1 MDDLMDSMIFED
13 SSRGDWHD
21 CYKKLASDVK
31 FISDVKPWEELR
43 RSALN
48 SNAWQK
54 KFFSF

>member
-48 SNAWQK
+48 SNAWQ
-54 KFFSF
+54 